1 MGRLRLGAEI
11 PAFFFVVISD
21 PAVAL
26 GKFAALCAMPEMP
39 TPQTL
44 RDWIASRD
52 DFPVAQLT
60 ENSRNWLF
68 DLDEAAAFV
77 RAHYRDR
84 RGGHR
89 RGPRDQ
95 ITPQAQ
101 QPSLFTDG
109 AEI

>member
-1 MGRLRLGAEI
+1 M
-11 PAFFFVVISD
+11 
-21 PAVAL
+21 AL
-26 GKFAALCAMPEMP
+26 GKFAALCAMPGMP
-39 TPQTL
+39 TPPTL

-52 DFPVAQLT
+52 DFPVAQLA

-84 RGGHR
+84 RSGHP
-89 RGPRDQ
+89 RGANDRASL
-95 ITPQAQ
+95 QAQ

-109 AEI
+109 ADR